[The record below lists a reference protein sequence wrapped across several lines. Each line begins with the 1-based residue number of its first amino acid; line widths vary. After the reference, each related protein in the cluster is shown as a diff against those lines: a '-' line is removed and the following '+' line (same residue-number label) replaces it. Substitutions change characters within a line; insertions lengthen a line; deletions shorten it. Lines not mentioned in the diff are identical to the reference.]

1 MTNPRWRMPHSHAI
15 DTTRRR
21 RDLTSRPGRNEAAR
35 HQRALRILVVV
46 LIPLGIWTFAGLIAL
61 WPSDAASHVN
71 ADVAGY
77 SIAGVS
83 YPTAEITAIQPV
95 SCEGMAGSTPG
106 VSNQTCATIAVR
118 VLDGEDTGKE
128 VAGIPLTDA
137 LYNSGTEVGQRVTLI
152 RIPPLD
158 GQPAQYQ
165 FSDFERRTPLLVIT
179 LVFAAAVIFVARW
192 RGFAALLGLG
202 FAGFILVKF
211 MFPALVSGSNPLLV
225 GLVGSSAIMFVV
237 LYAAHGFSA
246 RTSTALV
253 GTLFGLVTAALLG
266 WGATNW
272 AHLTGVTAEDD
283 YVLAAAAPDLSL
295 TSVVLVGI
303 IVAGLGVLNDVTITQ
318 ASAVWELADD
328 DPDQKRLFSKAMRI
342 GRDHIASTVYTIA
355 FATAGASLPVLLLIA
370 IYNRPLWQVLQTEQ
384 FAAELIRTM
393 IGSIGLILAVPL
405 TTAIG
410 VAVVRASRTSKPSR
424 APKAASASGPRQFPS
439 MDEDSVPSAAAAHDA
454 SSVDGNS
461 PSPESTAGSP
471 AAEGASSADGTHG
484 RCRGRRRDH
493 RAAQAAHPAPTSY
506 PGEGRRLQL
515 LRPAR
520 PGLTP
525 CSRSATPAT
534 ARRPSWSRCPPPSV
548 PTTASSSTSWPPGS
562 AARTGTPGGAMTRS
576 RSLTCRVTS
585 WPGWSARSVGTSQTS
600 ASAIWSPRPSSTA
613 AGCASSASAATHR
626 SVPPRPSPGSP
637 TTARSPSRSPCTRP
651 TRTWS
656 GCPRAWT
663 PSSRPRSGAAS
674 RPRTVPS
681 PPTDGSARVTGSRC
695 TAAAASGCPSSRS
708 PGRSGPA

>member
-1 MTNPRWRMPHSHAI
+1 MTHSHSI
-15 DTTRRR
+15 DTSGRRR
-21 RDLTSRPGRNEAAR
+21 VAPGRSGRDEAAR

-61 WPSDAASHVN
+61 WPKDVASHIN

-77 SIAGVS
+77 SIAGVT

-106 VSNQTCATIAVR
+106 MESQTCATIAVR
-118 VLDGEDTGKE
+118 VLDGDDTGRE
-128 VAGIPLTDA
+128 VTGIPLTDA
-137 LYNSGTEVGQRVTLI
+137 LYSSGTSIGQRVTLV

-165 FSDFERRTPLLVIT
+165 FSDFERRVPLLVIT

-211 MFPALVSGSNPLLV
+211 MFPALVTGANPLLV

-266 WGATNW
+266 WGATRW

-283 YVLAAAAPDLSL
+283 YVLSAAAPDLSL
-295 TSVVLVGI
+295 TSVVICGI

-318 ASAVWELADD
+318 ASAVWELADS

-370 IYNRPLWQVLQTEQ
+370 IYNRPLFQVLQTEQ

-393 IGSIGLILAVPL
+393 VGSIGLIMAVPL

-410 VAVVRASRTSKPSR
+410 VAVVRASRTGKLARLPTGPEATPDPGPVPAPDRGAAQSAAERGPSS
-424 APKAASASGPRQFPS
+424 PDDDPPAADAAVGPR
-439 MDEDSVPSAAAAHDA
+439 A
-454 SSVDGNS
+454 
-461 PSPESTAGSP
+461 
-471 AAEGASSADGTHG
+471 
-484 RCRGRRRDH
+484 
-493 RAAQAAHPAPTSY
+493 
-506 PGEGRRLQL
+506 
-515 LRPAR
+515 
-520 PGLTP
+520 
-525 CSRSATPAT
+525 
-534 ARRPSWSRCPPPSV
+534 
-548 PTTASSSTSWPPGS
+548 
-562 AARTGTPGGAMTRS
+562 
-576 RSLTCRVTS
+576 
-585 WPGWSARSVGTSQTS
+585 
-600 ASAIWSPRPSSTA
+600 
-613 AGCASSASAATHR
+613 
-626 SVPPRPSPGSP
+626 
-637 TTARSPSRSPCTRP
+637 
-651 TRTWS
+651 
-656 GCPRAWT
+656 
-663 PSSRPRSGAAS
+663 
-674 RPRTVPS
+674 
-681 PPTDGSARVTGSRC
+681 TDGSTGGGDDDATTVLPRQRTRLRRRGAKPDDDFGFSDLRD
-695 TAAAASGCPSSRS
+695 PD
-708 PGRSGPA
+708 

>member
-21 RDLTSRPGRNEAAR
+21 TDPTSSRGRNEAAR

-61 WPSDAASHVN
+61 WPKDVSSHIN

-77 SIAGVS
+77 SIAGVT

-106 VSNQTCATIAVR
+106 VADQTCATIAVR
-118 VLDGEDTGKE
+118 VLDGDDTGKE

-165 FSDFERRTPLLVIT
+165 FSDFERRVPLLVIT

-211 MFPALVSGSNPLLV
+211 MFPALVSGSNPLLI

-246 RTSTALV
+246 RTSTAMV

-266 WGATNW
+266 WVATNW

-318 ASAVWELADD
+318 ASAVWELADA

-370 IYNRPLWQVLQTEQ
+370 IYNRPLFQVLQTEQ

-393 IGSIGLILAVPL
+393 VGSIGLILAVPL

-410 VAVVRASRTSKPSR
+410 VAVVRASRTARPAR
-424 APKAASASGPRQFPS
+424 APKSIGTTPVAGEPGAATAASAAESTEPTDRTG
-439 MDEDSVPSAAAAHDA
+439 SAAATGGEAGPTGA
-454 SSVDGNS
+454 
-461 PSPESTAGSP
+461 TAG
-471 AAEGASSADGTHG
+471 A
-484 RCRGRRRDH
+484 
-493 RAAQAAHPAPTSY
+493 
-506 PGEGRRLQL
+506 
-515 LRPAR
+515 
-520 PGLTP
+520 
-525 CSRSATPAT
+525 
-534 ARRPSWSRCPPPSV
+534 
-548 PTTASSSTSWPPGS
+548 
-562 AARTGTPGGAMTRS
+562 
-576 RSLTCRVTS
+576 
-585 WPGWSARSVGTSQTS
+585 
-600 ASAIWSPRPSSTA
+600 TA
-613 AGCASSASAATHR
+613 AGTDDDATTVRPKQTTRLRRR
-626 SVPPRPSPGSP
+626 SKAKDDDYDFSDLRDP
-637 TTARSPSRSPCTRP
+637 
-651 TRTWS
+651 
-656 GCPRAWT
+656 
-663 PSSRPRSGAAS
+663 
-674 RPRTVPS
+674 
-681 PPTDGSARVTGSRC
+681 D
-695 TAAAASGCPSSRS
+695 
-708 PGRSGPA
+708 

>member
-1 MTNPRWRMPHSHAI
+1 MPHSHAI
-15 DTTRRR
+15 DTARRR
-21 RDLTSRPGRNEAAR
+21 TDPTSSRGRNEAAR

-61 WPSDAASHVN
+61 WPKDVSSHIN

-77 SIAGVS
+77 SIAGVT

-106 VSNQTCATIAVR
+106 VADQTCATIAVR
-118 VLDGEDTGKE
+118 VLDGDDTGKE

-165 FSDFERRTPLLVIT
+165 FSDFERRVPLLVIT

-211 MFPALVSGSNPLLV
+211 MFPALVSGSNPLLI

-266 WGATNW
+266 WVATNW

-318 ASAVWELADD
+318 ASAVWELRAV
-328 DPDQKRLFSKAMRI
+328 DPGATWRGLFTGGMRI
-342 GRDHIASTVYTIA
+342 GRDHIASTIYTIA
-355 FATAGASLPVLLLIA
+355 FAYAGASLPVLLLLQ
-370 IYNRPLWQVLQTEQ
+370 IYELPLGQTLTSGQ
-384 FAAELIRTM
+384 FAQEIVRTLA
-393 IGSIGLILAVPL
+393 GAIGLILAIPF
-405 TTAIG
+405 TTAIA
-410 VAVVRASRTSKPSR
+410 AVVAHGQ
-424 APKAASASGPRQFPS
+424 APASA
-439 MDEDSVPSAAAAHDA
+439 
-454 SSVDGNS
+454 
-461 PSPESTAGSP
+461 
-471 AAEGASSADGTHG
+471 
-484 RCRGRRRDH
+484 
-493 RAAQAAHPAPTSY
+493 
-506 PGEGRRLQL
+506 
-515 LRPAR
+515 RPA
-520 PGLTP
+520 
-525 CSRSATPAT
+525 
-534 ARRPSWSRCPPPSV
+534 SV
-548 PTTASSSTSWPPGS
+548 HSHA
-562 AARTGTPGGAMTRS
+562 
-576 RSLTCRVTS
+576 
-585 WPGWSARSVGTSQTS
+585 
-600 ASAIWSPRPSSTA
+600 
-613 AGCASSASAATHR
+613 H
-626 SVPPRPSPGSP
+626 
-637 TTARSPSRSPCTRP
+637 
-651 TRTWS
+651 
-656 GCPRAWT
+656 
-663 PSSRPRSGAAS
+663 
-674 RPRTVPS
+674 
-681 PPTDGSARVTGSRC
+681 
-695 TAAAASGCPSSRS
+695 
-708 PGRSGPA
+708 